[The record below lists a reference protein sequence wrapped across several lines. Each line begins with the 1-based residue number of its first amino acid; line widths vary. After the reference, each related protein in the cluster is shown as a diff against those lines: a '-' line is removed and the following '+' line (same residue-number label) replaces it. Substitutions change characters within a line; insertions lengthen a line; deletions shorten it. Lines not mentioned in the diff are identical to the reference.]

1 MHTAKRPVSWVAPGV
16 AGTAATALP
25 EAAAGVVRA
34 LAVSAASL
42 ARAAREAPPCAAA
55 ALAAAAIADLGR
67 LTHGRAGARVDS
79 ALRRRVGR
87 HRGLLNTRVDAPER
101 EPSGVEVERRGAARE
116 GEAQRHALSPPAS
129 IERAA
134 RRRDGSVGHALSRP
148 TGVSRGPRWPDT
160 VGHLGLHR
168 QGGREA
174 QPRDAVTF
182 ASRAAAKTPAGA
194 LRRE

>member
-16 AGTAATALP
+16 AGAAATALP
-25 EAAAGVVRA
+25 EAAAVVVRA
-34 LAVSAASL
+34 LAVSAARL
-42 ARAAREAPPCAAA
+42 ARAAREAPSGAAA

-67 LTHGRAGARVDS
+67 LTGGRAGARVDS
-79 ALRRRVGR
+79 ALGRRVGR
-87 HRGLLNTRVDAPER
+87 HRGLLDARVDAPGR
-101 EPSGVEVERRGAARE
+101 EPPRVEVERRGAARE
-116 GEAQRHALSPPAS
+116 GEAQRHASGPSA
-129 IERAA
+129 ITERAA
-134 RRRDGSVGHALSRP
+134 RRRDGSVGHALARP
-148 TGVSRGPRWPDT
+148 TKFSRGTRWPDA